1 MKDIDKQDQQD
12 VSGGYRPGDGGC
24 FPPSP
29 IDYPQ
34 YPLVPQPDFP
44 SDPLPETNQ
53 LA

>member
-1 MKDIDKQDQQD
+1 MKDIDKQDQKD
-12 VSGGYRPGDGGC
+12 VSGGYGSGDGGC
-24 FPPSP
+24 FPPFP

-44 SDPLPETNQ
+44 PETNQ